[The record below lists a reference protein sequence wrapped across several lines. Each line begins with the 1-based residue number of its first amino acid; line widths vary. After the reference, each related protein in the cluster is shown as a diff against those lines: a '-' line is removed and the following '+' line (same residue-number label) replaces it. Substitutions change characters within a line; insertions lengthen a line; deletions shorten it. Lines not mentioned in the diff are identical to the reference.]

1 MKYYSDLES
10 TSNAIAC
17 ALPGEELVETRN
29 VYPVPDVGQ
38 AFSFFPQP

>member
-17 ALPGEELVETRN
+17 ALPGEDKGETRN
-29 VYPVPDVGQ
+29 VYPVLDIGQ
-38 AFSFFPQP
+38 HFSFFT